1 MVTTRTAGTAR
12 TAGRPRTAAR
22 ACEQP
27 EARRVPGLL
36 LGALAALGGW
46 VTNLGFPDTDVW
58 WLAIV
63 GLAMLAVA
71 LHATGA
77 HGRAAWRSAGLGFL
91 WGVAFFLPHI
101 VWADVSVGAVPWIA
115 LSVVQA
121 GMIALA
127 AGAYAWARRA
137 PWLARREWL
146 QPVALAI
153 VWTGVEL
160 LRSHYPFGGFP
171 WGRIAFSQA
180 GSPLG
185 RLAWLGGVPL
195 VSAATVLVAG
205 LLAFGVVRLVQLR
218 LMGPAGAVIVAAA
231 VTASGM
237 FVPIAT
243 RAEAGTLRVGAV
255 QGNVGEPGEGSFAH
269 RLEVTGNHVAGTH
282 AVVERAGA
290 EGLDLVVWPENAS
303 DVDPRIDEQGRAL
316 IDEAVA
322 AAGAPLLFGTQEY
335 VEGGRYNQSVLWLP
349 GEGPTHVYAKRVP
362 AAFAEYIPW
371 RSLFEKLSDKVAL
384 VTTDML
390 AGTEVGAVPVPVGR
404 LDRDV
409 VVAPIICFE
418 VAYDH
423 ITRSAVREGAE
434 VLFVQTNNS
443 NFGYTAESTQQ
454 LAMTR
459 LRAIET
465 GRAAIQI
472 STVGVSAVVDPA
484 GRVLERTGLFTAE
497 QLLADMPL
505 RTTTTPAVLLGG
517 WVELLLAVGAS
528 SLVGVG
534 IVSGARSRSRRK

>member
-1 MVTTRTAGTAR
+1 MVTAR
-12 TAGRPRTAAR
+12 TGRRPAPAPTA
-22 ACEQP
+22 P
-27 EARRVPGLL
+27 EPTDARRVPGFLL
-36 LGALAALGGW
+36 ASLAALGGW

-63 GLAMLAVA
+63 GVALLAVA
-71 LHATGA
+71 FHATGTD
-77 HGRAAWRSAGLGFL
+77 GRSAWRSAGLGFV
-91 WGVAFFLPHI
+91 WGLAFFLPHI
-101 VWADVSVGAVPWIA
+101 VWADVSVGALPWVA
-115 LSVVQA
+115 LSVAQA
-121 GMIALA
+121 GMVALA
-127 AGAYAWARRA
+127 GAAFAWARRA

-146 QPVALAI
+146 QPPVLAV
-153 VWTGVEL
+153 VWTAVEL

-185 RLAWLGGVPL
+185 RLAWLGGAPL

-218 LMGPAGAVIVAAA
+218 LTGPAGAVIVAAA
-231 VTASGM
+231 VAASGM
-237 FVPIAT
+237 FVPVAT

-255 QGNVGEPGEGSFAH
+255 QGNVAEPGSGSFGH
-269 RLEVTGNHVAGTH
+269 QLEVTGNHVDGTR
-282 AVVERAGA
+282 AVAERAG
-290 EGLDLVVWPENAS
+290 EGGLDLVVWPENAS
-303 DVDPRIDEQGRAL
+303 DVDPRVNAQGHAL
-316 IDEAVA
+316 IEQAVG
-322 AAGAPLLFGTQEY
+322 AAGVPLLFGTQEY
-335 VEGGRYNQSVLWLP
+335 VEGGRYNQAVLWTP
-349 GEGPTHVYAKRVP
+349 DAGITHVYAKQVP

-371 RSLFEKLSDKVAL
+371 RGLFEKLSDKVAL
-384 VTTDML
+384 VQTDML
-390 AGTEVGAVPVPVGR
+390 PGTEVGAVPVPVER
-404 LDRDV
+404 LGRDV

-418 VAYDH
+418 VAYDQ
-423 ITRSAVREGAE
+423 IARGSVRAGAE
-434 VLFVQTNNS
+434 LLLVPTNNS

-497 QLLADMPL
+497 QLLAELPL
-505 RTTTTPAVLLGG
+505 RTSSTPAVVLGG
-517 WVELLLAVGAS
+517 WIELAVALGAS
-528 SLVGVG
+528 LLVGVG